1 VIRFFTNLL
10 LNFVRALFRS
20 KNKLENNPKID
31 HQLATHQTIRK
42 SIRLNASLD
51 AVWEALTQPEL
62 MKSWMYDSE
71 IEIVTTW
78 KVGSPII
85 INVQEVSYKIAVKNT
100 GVVLQFLKNR
110 VLEYSHL
117 SSLSR
122 LPDKE
127 ENYTLIRFTL
137 QQEGDHTLL
146 ELNLSNFP
154 TESHYKHIDF
164 YWTITLEVLKRFLEE
179 RQIET

>member
-1 VIRFFTNLL
+1 M
-10 LNFVRALFRS
+10 
-20 KNKLENNPKID
+20 ID

-42 SIRLNASLD
+42 LIHLNASLD
-51 AVWEALTQPEL
+51 AVWEALTKPEL
-62 MKSWMYDSE
+62 MKSWMSDSE
-71 IEIVTTW
+71 IEIITTW
-78 KVGSPII
+78 EVGSPII
-85 INVQEVSYKIAVKNT
+85 INVQEISYKTAFKNT
-100 GVVLQFLKNR
+100 GVVSQFLKDN

-122 LPDKE
+122 LADQP

-137 QQEGDHTLL
+137 QQEEDHTLL

-164 YWTITLEVLKRFLEE
+164 YWTITLEVLKRFMEE
-179 RQIET
+179 R

>member
-1 VIRFFTNLL
+1 M
-10 LNFVRALFRS
+10 
-20 KNKLENNPKID
+20 ID
-31 HQLATHQTIRK
+31 HQLTTHQTISK
-42 SIRLNASLD
+42 SIRLNASLS
-51 AVWEALTQPEL
+51 AVWAALTQQEL
-62 MKSWMYDSE
+62 MKRWMSDSE
-71 IEIVTTW
+71 IEIITTW
-78 KVGSPII
+78 EVGSPII
-85 INVQEVSYKIAVKNT
+85 INAQEISYKTAFKNT
-100 GVVLQFLKNR
+100 GVVLQFLKEQ

-122 LPDKE
+122 LADQP
-127 ENYTLIRFTL
+127 ENCTLIKFSL

-179 RQIET
+179 RH

>member
-1 VIRFFTNLL
+1 M
-10 LNFVRALFRS
+10 
-20 KNKLENNPKID
+20 NN
-31 HQLATHQTIRK
+31 HQSATPQIICK
-42 SIRLNASLD
+42 SISLNAPLH

-78 KVGSPII
+78 EVGSPII
-85 INVQEVSYKIAVKNT
+85 INAKEVSYKIAVTNT
-100 GVVLQFLKNR
+100 GVVLQFLKER

-122 LPDKE
+122 LPDQA

-137 QQEGDHTLL
+137 QPEGDHTLL
-146 ELNLSNFP
+146 ELDLSNFP

-164 YWTITLEVLKRFLEE
+164 YWTITLQVLKRFVEDRKLLNHPVTSKKLLPE
-179 RQIET
+179 R